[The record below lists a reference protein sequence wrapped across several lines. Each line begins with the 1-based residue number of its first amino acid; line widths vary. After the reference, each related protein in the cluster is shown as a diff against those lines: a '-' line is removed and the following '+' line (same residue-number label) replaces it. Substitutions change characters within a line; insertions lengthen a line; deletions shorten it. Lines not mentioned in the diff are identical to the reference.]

1 MVRLWEAFEVEEDR
15 AAEISLKVHR
25 LIGEGVKDEVELVKK
40 LMSEVEKY
48 EKSNEKAYFCYLAGR
63 CVMQSLTPQGM
74 QHFSAAF
81 REEHVPILDLSDACA
96 LEFIKNRWRRSK
108 EEEKVQEEVE
118 EKHSYW
124 G

>member
-1 MVRLWEAFEVEEDR
+1 MIRVWEAFEVEEDR
-15 AAEISLKVHR
+15 AAEIVLKVHR
-25 LIGEGVKDEVELVKK
+25 LIGEGVKDEAELVKK

-63 CVMQSLTPQGM
+63 CVMQSLTPEGM
-74 QHFSAAF
+74 QYFSTAF
-81 REEHVPILDLSDACA
+81 REEHVAVLDLSDACA